1 MTQQQSTTVGDLQ
14 RAGEPT
20 KSPLATLSH
29 FMDRFSRS
37 LRWRS
42 PST

>member
-20 KSPLATLSH
+20 KSPLATFSH
-29 FMDRFSRS
+29 FMDRFKPQ
-37 LRWRS
+37 LALAL